1 MRQDHL
7 IQHIWA
13 RHKYGLIA
21 RSRSTYERVDAMV
34 SSDPPRVTE
43 ALDLMSKTLA
53 SPPSRSGWGDALDL
67 AWTDLRKKGKKAEF
81 SRDHFAD
88 VRKKGR
94 EEARLYLFTKAVES
108 GDDALIGSSLL
119 DDNPMPGFAFF
130 KKGSDWWQVR
140 EKNGRLSCLP
150 LTGLLSR
157 ASSSARRDAVLQ
169 GEGILRRIAGRYY
182 PDPRFEPVLRSKGLW
197 SDSWLSPKTGTA

>member
-43 ALDLMSKTLA
+43 ALDLMSQTLA

-67 AWTDLRKKGKKAEF
+67 AWRELGKSRKKHDLSKDK
-81 SRDHFAD
+81 FAHAC
-88 VRKKGR
+88 KKGR
-94 EEARLYLFTKAVES
+94 EEARLYLFTIAVET
-108 GDDALIGSSLL
+108 GDDALVGSSLL

-157 ASSSARRDAVLQ
+157 ASSSARRDAVLH
-169 GEGILRRIAGRYY
+169 GEGILRRIAGNYY

-197 SDSWLSPKTGTA
+197 SKAWLSPKPGTA

>member
-13 RHKYGLIA
+13 RHKYGVIA
-21 RSRSTYERVDAMV
+21 RSRNVYERVTAMV

-43 ALDLMSKTLA
+43 ALELMAESLA

-67 AWTDLRKKGKKAEF
+67 AWEQIEKKNKKNLSRAEFTTACKKGK
-81 SRDHFAD
+81 
-88 VRKKGR
+88 
-94 EEARLYLFTKAVES
+94 EEARLCIFRLAATI
-108 GDDALIGSSLL
+108 GDEGLVASSLL

-130 KKGSDWWQVR
+130 KKGHDWWQVR

-157 ASSSARRDAVLQ
+157 ASSSARRDAVLH
-169 GEGILRRIAGRYY
+169 GEGILRRIAGNYY
-182 PDPRFEPVLRSKGLW
+182 PDPRFAPTLRSKGVW
-197 SDSWLSPKTGTA
+197 DDAWLSPKSGTA

>member
-21 RSRSTYERVDAMV
+21 RSRSSYERVNAMV

-43 ALDLMSKTLA
+43 ALDLMSQTLA

-67 AWTDLRKKGKKAEF
+67 AWRELGENRKKHDLSKDK
-81 SRDHFAD
+81 FANAC
-88 VRKKGR
+88 KKGR
-94 EEARLYLFTKAVES
+94 EEARLYLFTIAVET
-108 GDDALIGSSLL
+108 GDDGLVGSSLL

-157 ASSSARRDAVLQ
+157 ASSSARRDAVLH
-169 GEGILRRIAGRYY
+169 GEGILRRIAGNYY
-182 PDPRFEPVLRSKGLW
+182 PDPRFVPVLRSKGLW
-197 SDSWLSPKTGTA
+197 SEAWLSPKSGTA